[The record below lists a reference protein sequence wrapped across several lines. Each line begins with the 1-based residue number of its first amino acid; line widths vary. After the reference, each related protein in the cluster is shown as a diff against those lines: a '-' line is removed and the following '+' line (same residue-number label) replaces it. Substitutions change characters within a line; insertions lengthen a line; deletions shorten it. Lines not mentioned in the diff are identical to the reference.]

1 MMFMFTD
8 PNAFEK
14 TDTHFHFFASQ
25 HVALVTDVSE
35 LFQCPYP
42 NIKCA
47 LNDTHVCA
55 FILPVIS
62 LYLQK
67 TSSPW
72 QFYFYSILMSDW
84 SRNVLYLYMHTQR
97 MFLHIK
103 MIIDIY
109 LSLLQCKQPQ
119 CFVFLF

>member
-55 FILPVIS
+55 FIFPVIS

-67 TSSPW
+67 PLPLGN
-72 QFYFYSILMSDW
+72 YILF
-84 SRNVLYLYMHTQR
+84 N
-97 MFLHIK
+97 INE
-103 MIIDIY
+103 
-109 LSLLQCKQPQ
+109 
-119 CFVFLF
+119 